1 MARGTLYTI
10 SAPSGAGKT
19 SLVAA
24 LLENSGQQIC
34 VSISHTTRKQ
44 RPGEQNGVNY
54 HFVSRDEFIALRSD
68 DRFLEW
74 AEVFGNFYGTSRDW
88 VTEQLEQGL
97 DVILEIDWQGAEQ
110 VRAKMPDVRSIFIL
124 PPDLDALRER
134 LQNRGQDDQET
145 IDQRMQLA
153 HDEISH
159 YGAADYLVIND
170 DFDTALIDLQAIFR
184 CVRLEKDLQ
193 LKNHPRL
200 LAQLLE
206 TTV

>member
-1 MARGTLYTI
+1 MAQGTLYTI

-24 LLENSGQQIC
+24 LLEQSAPQIC

-44 RPGEQNGVNY
+44 RPGEENGVNY
-54 HFVSRDEFIALRSD
+54 HFVDRNEFTTLRDQG
-68 DRFLEW
+68 RFLEW
-74 AEVFGNFYGTSRDW
+74 AEVFDNFYGTSRDW
-88 VTEQLEQGL
+88 VSEQLSQGQ

-110 VRAKMPDVRSIFIL
+110 VRTKMPGVRSIFIL

-134 LQNRGQDDQET
+134 LQNRGQDDQAT
-145 IDQRMQLA
+145 IDRRMQQA
-153 HDEISH
+153 REEISH

-170 DFDTALIDLQAIFR
+170 DFDTALVDLQAIFR

-200 LAQLLE
+200 LSQLLE
-206 TTV
+206 TTN